1 MLNRFLSLLLAC
13 SLLLCAVPALGE
25 SAEERGMLR
34 ARDTLNTL
42 GFDLSDECV
51 AGAVA
56 HYREMEEIYRHSSFF
71 DALTPDLA
79 TCAYLLLMQE
89 GMGKFDP
96 ETFAWSPSSD
106 KIYVFDAE
114 FFNIEGMYTEFLTG
128 VQAIVVDG
136 EFTDVTEDLS
146 GMTAEWDETT
156 WSDGY
161 RSVAFRLNGQPYDVR
176 LASYGD
182 WLNMDILPFLNAA
195 LKKEGCAAQLHCVS
209 DEFDQTVFL
218 IYGDAKTAAVLRQ
231 ILGVPQPEPEG
242 GGSLLD
248 WLGGLFGG

>member
-1 MLNRFLSLLLAC
+1 
-13 SLLLCAVPALGE
+13 
-25 SAEERGMLR
+25 
-34 ARDTLNTL
+34 
-42 GFDLSDECV
+42 
-51 AGAVA
+51 
-56 HYREMEEIYRHSSFF
+56 
-71 DALTPDLA
+71 
-79 TCAYLLLMQE
+79 
-89 GMGKFDP
+89 MGKFDP

-146 GMTAEWDETT
+146 GMTVEWDEAT
-156 WSDGY
+156 WSDGH
-161 RSVAFRLNGQPYDVR
+161 RTVAFRLNGQPYDIR
-176 LASYGD
+176 LTSYGD

-209 DEFDQTVFL
+209 DEFDQIVFL
-218 IYGDAKTAAVLRQ
+218 IYGDAKTASVLRQ